1 MGEDGRGESDAQT
14 AAHLTPERAA
24 LATWESARSDRPRA
38 VSITVRGD
46 RAEVVIETEPQHRDW
61 VYCIRDEV
69 GWRLVVWGNGPTA
82 DWDDPSHIHWS

>member
-1 MGEDGRGESDAQT
+1 MGEGEAKGTRANQ

-24 LATWESARSDRPRA
+24 LATWESARSARPRA

-46 RAEVVIETEPQHRDW
+46 RAEVVIETEPQYRDW

-69 GWRLVVWGNGPTA
+69 GWRWAVSGNGPTVG
-82 DWDDPSHIHWS
+82 WDDPSHIHWG